1 MKLYAKNAKDC
12 GKYVK
17 GQAFSFLKC
26 TFEKENLQFLAI
38 FCNVE
43 EEMKFSF
50 IDFNK
55 GFREIVLLHSLPLP
69 KKMSLA
75 NHTQI

>member
-43 EEMKFSF
+43 EEMLTFAKCQKLEGQQF
-50 IDFNK
+50 
-55 GFREIVLLHSLPLP
+55 
-69 KKMSLA
+69 
-75 NHTQI
+75 